1 MAEQTVI
8 AGTAGAPLQR
18 LLAALVLVI
27 GVAWSSAAQGQGAGA
42 TITGVIHMGTPGA
55 TLGPVEIA
63 LIAPSLGMEEVAST
77 TATDGRFQ
85 LTNVQ
90 AKAPFFLVRAEYKGV
105 TYNQPLRLTGAPAS
119 VEFTVFD
126 VSDQWAGVEVSER
139 RLLRTDG
146 RIFRVDELIQVTNTG
161 NRALYKEGGL
171 FRVFLPKGRTGETAI
186 SVRAQGQ
193 PVQREP
199 VATNDP
205 ELFTVDYPIR
215 PGVTQITVNYGLP
228 YPGKQLRYEARLP
241 YDLPRVDLF
250 VQPADVTV
258 TPVAPLKVMDRNVE
272 RDLIYVHGEAAKAG
286 SRISVALSGG
296 TAVGGGRGQFQVAIE
311 PNRTQRLIPLVAG
324 GMGVILIA
332 AAFLMGGTPRPAANG
347 VAKGEKEAL
356 RLKESLVAAI
366 AALDDRLAEGSISRR
381 QHQRRRAELLEQ
393 LDQTVQH
400 LDRAMG

>member
-1 MAEQTVI
+1 MNSPASSHPPRWPRWAAI
-8 AGTAGAPLQR
+8 ALLWLVATAAPI
-18 LLAALVLVI
+18 AV
-27 GVAWSSAAQGQGAGA
+27 AQGGGA

-55 TLGPVEIA
+55 ALGPVEITV
-63 LIAPSLGMEEVAST
+63 IAPSMGMEEVAST
-77 TATDGRFQ
+77 TATGGRFQ

-90 AKAPFFLVRAEYKGV
+90 TKAPFLLVRAEYKGV
-105 TYNQPLRLTGAPAS
+105 TYNQPLRLTGASAS
-119 VEFTVFD
+119 VEFTVFE
-126 VSDQWAGVEVSER
+126 VTDQWAGVEVSER

-146 RIFRVDELIQVTNTG
+146 QIFRIDELIQVTNTG
-161 NRALYKEGGL
+161 DRALYKEGGL
-171 FRVFLPKGRTGETAI
+171 FRVFLPKDRTGETAI

-241 YDLPRVDLF
+241 YDLPRIDLF

-258 TPVAPLKVMDRNVE
+258 APVAPLVVADRNAE
-272 RDLIYVHGEAAKAG
+272 RDLIYVRGEPAKAG
-286 SRISVALSGG
+286 SRIAVELSGG

-311 PNRTQRLIPLVAG
+311 PNRTQRLIPFVVG
-324 GMGVILIA
+324 GMGVILVA

-347 VAKGEKEAL
+347 IAKGEKEAL
-356 RLKESLVAAI
+356 RLKENLVTAI
-366 AALDDRLAEGSISRR
+366 ATLDDRLAEGTISRR
-381 QHQRRRAELLEQ
+381 QHQRRRAELLQQ

>member
-1 MAEQTVI
+1 MVEHN
-8 AGTAGAPLQR
+8 PLSPTLGR
-18 LLAALVLVI
+18 LLVTLVLLL
-27 GVAWSSAAQGQGAGA
+27 GVVGSPAAHGQEAGA

-55 TLGPVEIA
+55 ELGPVEVTV
-63 LIAPSLGMEEVAST
+63 IAPSLGMKEVATT
-77 TATDGRFQ
+77 TATGGRFQ
-85 LTNVQ
+85 LTGVQ

-119 VEFTVFD
+119 VEFTVFE

-146 RIFRVDELIQVTNTG
+146 QVFRVDELIQVTNSG
-161 NRALYKEGGL
+161 DRALYKEGGL
-171 FRVFLPKGRTGETAI
+171 FPVFLPQGRTGETGI
-186 SVRAQGQ
+186 TVRAQGQ

-199 VATNDP
+199 VATSDP
-205 ELFTVDYPIR
+205 ELFTVDYPLR

-258 TPVAPLKVMDRNVE
+258 TPVAPLVVAGSDAE
-272 RDLIYVHGEAAKAG
+272 RDLIYIRGEAAKAG
-286 SRISVALSGG
+286 SRITVGLSGG

-311 PNRTQRLIPLVAG
+311 RNRTQRLLPFVAG
-324 GMGVILIA
+324 GMGIILA
-332 AAFLMGGTPRPAANG
+332 ATAFLMGGTPRRAGNG

-356 RLKESLVAAI
+356 RLKENLVAAI

-381 QHQRRRAELLEQ
+381 QHQRRRAELLQE
-393 LDQTVQH
+393 LEQTVQR

>member
-1 MAEQTVI
+1 MKSPASSHPPRWPRWAAI
-8 AGTAGAPLQR
+8 ALLWWVANVAPV
-18 LLAALVLVI
+18 AL
-27 GVAWSSAAQGQGAGA
+27 AQGGVA

-55 TLGPVEIA
+55 ELGPVEITVV
-63 LIAPSLGMEEVAST
+63 APSLGMEAVAST
-77 TATDGRFQ
+77 TAIGGRFQ
-85 LTNVQ
+85 LTNVET
-90 AKAPFFLVRAEYKGV
+90 KAPVLLVRAEYKGV
-105 TYNQPLRLTGAPAS
+105 TYNQPLRLTGASAS
-119 VEFTVFD
+119 VEFTVFE
-126 VSDQWAGVEVSER
+126 VTDQWAGVEVSER

-146 RIFRVDELIQVTNTG
+146 QIFRIDELIQVTNTG
-161 NRALYKEGGL
+161 DRALYKEGGL
-171 FRVFLPKGRTGETAI
+171 FRVFLPKDRTGETAI

-241 YDLPRVDLF
+241 YDLPRIDLF

-258 TPVAPLKVMDRNVE
+258 APVAPLVVADRNAE
-272 RDLIYVHGEAAKAG
+272 RDLIYVRGEPAKAG
-286 SRISVALSGG
+286 SRIAVELSGG

-311 PNRTQRLIPLVAG
+311 PNRTQRLIPFVVG
-324 GMGVILIA
+324 GMGVILVA

-347 VAKGEKEAL
+347 IAKGEKGAL
-356 RLKESLVAAI
+356 RLKENLIAAI
-366 AALDDRLAEGSISRR
+366 AALDDRLAEGTIGRR
-381 QHQRRRAELLEQ
+381 QHQRRRAELLQQ